1 MSDIPRERTTG
12 SVQRPMDSI
21 SSIPQNKFT
30 RHALPGALT
39 VDDKGRWSSQRARVR
54 PRLVAKP

>member
-12 SVQRPMDSI
+12 SVHRPMDSI
-21 SSIPQNKFT
+21 SSIPQSKFT
-30 RHALPGALT
+30 RHALARALT
-39 VDDKGRWSSQRARVR
+39 ADDKGRWRSQGARVR